1 MNERTSRNF
10 VKFFFIDQAIV
21 WLSKTKRK
29 IDRWRHE
36 VRKKETVDGETRKRE
51 REEREIARKEGC
63 FALSTRANSINELT
77 FSYIIG
83 GNDSFIFFLKMKNIR
98 IDT

>member
-1 MNERTSRNF
+1 M
-10 VKFFFIDQAIV
+10 
-21 WLSKTKRK
+21 
-29 IDRWRHE
+29 
-36 VRKKETVDGETRKRE
+36 RKKETVDGETRKRE

-83 GNDSFIFFLKMKNIR
+83 GNDSSFYFLFKNENYSNRYLNFFCVKCFS
-98 IDT
+98 